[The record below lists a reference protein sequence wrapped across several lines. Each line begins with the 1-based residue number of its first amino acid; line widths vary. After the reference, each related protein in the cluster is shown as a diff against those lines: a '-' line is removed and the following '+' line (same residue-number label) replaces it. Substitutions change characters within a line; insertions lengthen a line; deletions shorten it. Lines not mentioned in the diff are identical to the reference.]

1 VPLDERVDEMTNNL
15 SIAKEINRIIRRDR
29 QLWGIAI
36 LVILALTATIIVIH
50 SPELI
55 GVEKK
60 DITLQLKTYL
70 LGLSS
75 LIFLFC
81 LYVMQTSLSLE
92 NLRGE
97 LLEKEIETDEAR
109 LLLEQVQERSRELLK
124 TKEALEKE
132 VIDRKQAEGR
142 LTYLALHDELTNLPN
157 RTLLVD
163 RLDQA
168 LARVRWR
175 KKLIAVL
182 SFDLDHFNQINDT
195 MGHSIG
201 NQVLK
206 AVSERFLSCVRP
218 GDTIARLGGDEFVM
232 VLADV
237 AQAEDV
243 SHIAQKISNAMSQPF
258 TIENRELFITT
269 SIGISL
275 SPSDG
280 NDGQTL
286 LRAADMAMIR
296 AKEQGRNNYQY
307 YHPALNSY
315 AQERFSL
322 ETGLRQALARDEFLL
337 HYQPQVDLATG
348 QITGVE
354 ALLRWQHPDRGLV
367 SPAKFIP
374 LAEETGLI
382 IPIGEWVLRTACAQG
397 KKWLDSGFEDF
408 RITVN
413 LSGRQFRQNDLTK
426 MIKGILKESGLDH
439 RCLEL
444 ELTESV
450 MQNSETTVAVLRELN
465 DMGIDIS
472 IDDFGTGYSSLSYL
486 KRFPIRTL
494 KIDQSFV
501 RNITD
506 NSDDPTII
514 RTIVNLAHS
523 LHLKAIAEGV
533 ETKEQLEFLRSVRC
547 DGMQGFLMSPP
558 LPAGE
563 LTQLLVKN
571 QSLYA

>member
-1 VPLDERVDEMTNNL
+1 
-15 SIAKEINRIIRRDR
+15 
-29 QLWGIAI
+29 
-36 LVILALTATIIVIH
+36 
-50 SPELI
+50 
-55 GVEKK
+55 
-60 DITLQLKTYL
+60 
-70 LGLSS
+70 
-75 LIFLFC
+75 
-81 LYVMQTSLSLE
+81 
-92 NLRGE
+92 
-97 LLEKEIETDEAR
+97 
-109 LLLEQVQERSRELLK
+109 
-124 TKEALEKE
+124 
-132 VIDRKQAEGR
+132 
-142 LTYLALHDELTNLPN
+142 
-157 RTLLVD
+157 
-163 RLDQA
+163 
-168 LARVRWR
+168 
-175 KKLIAVL
+175 
-182 SFDLDHFNQINDT
+182 

-237 AQAEDV
+237 ARAEDV

>member
-1 VPLDERVDEMTNNL
+1 MTNNL

-50 SPELI
+50 SPGLI
-55 GVEKK
+55 GVAKEQ
-60 DITLQLKTYL
+60 ISIQLKTYL

-81 LYVMQTSLSLE
+81 LYVMQTSFNLE
-92 NLRGE
+92 KLKSE
-97 LLEKEIETDEAR
+97 LLEKEIESDEAR

-132 VIDRKQAEGR
+132 VIERKHAEGR

-195 MGHSIG
+195 MGHSVG

-206 AVSERFLSCVRP
+206 AVSERFQTCVRP

-237 AQAEDV
+237 ARAEDV
-243 SHIAQKISNAMSQPF
+243 SSIAQKIATAMSRPF

-315 AQERFSL
+315 AHERFSL

-337 HYQPQVDLATG
+337 HYQPQVDLASG

-397 KKWLDSGFEDF
+397 RKWLDSGYEDF

-413 LSGRQFRQNDLTK
+413 LSGRQFQQNDLTK
-426 MIKGILKESGLDH
+426 MIKAILKESGLDH

-533 ETKEQLEFLRSVRC
+533 ETREQLEFLRSVQC
-547 DGMQGFLMSPP
+547 DGMQGYLMSPP
-558 LPAGE
+558 LPAEE